1 MNAQEAKEKT
11 TILVVE
17 DDVEIAWMISS
28 LLEREG
34 YSAVVA
40 QSGEEAL
47 DMLEPGEAAPPEP
60 LVRADLILLDVLMRG
75 LDGYQVCQRL
85 KRDERLG
92 YIPVIMVTVL
102 DSLSEKVKGLEYGA
116 DDYIAKPFKSEELL
130 ARIRALLRVKRLY
143 DELKRAEEE
152 IRRRTAQLEA
162 LRQVGLEI
170 TTELD
175 LDTLLHSIVSRAMG
189 LVGGTAGGLYMYR
202 PDLDVLVWVVAAGLH
217 LAPAGTIL
225 HRGEE
230 LSGKVWETGEP
241 IIVDDYQQ
249 WEGQETSYVGYPFRA
264 IVAAPV
270 HWGGKFLGV
279 LNVFAD
285 TPHTFS
291 PADAEL
297 LSLFA
302 TQAAIAIGNASFFEA
317 EQEERELAEALGE
330 AAAVISSTL
339 DPGQVLDRILEQV
352 SRVVPNDATN
362 IMLIE
367 GDQARIVRW
376 RGYERFGAEEYVSTV
391 VFRIPE
397 APSFQQILDS
407 GEPMVIPDT
416 TAYPVWVRVPMTEWS
431 RSYAAAPIIVRGEVI
446 GFLNVDSA
454 IPGFFT
460 QADVEAL
467 RAFAHHAATAIEN
480 ARLYEAAQQEIAERK
495 QMEDKL
501 LGAARQWRTTFDG
514 IRDAVCL
521 LSLEGNVL
529 RCNMA
534 MKNLLGKPFN
544 EIIGRPCW
552 ELVHGTSDPIEGCP
566 RVRMR
571 ETRRRET
578 LVLPMGDRWWDIS
591 VDPVL
596 DEDGDLVGAAH
607 IIADITERKRAE
619 ETIKQ
624 MAYHDAL
631 TGLPNRRLFNDR
643 LNMALAHAHR
653 SQQKLAVMLLDL
665 DHFKDVNDTLG
676 HSVGDQL
683 LQIAGERLTGLLRKG
698 DSVAR
703 MGGDEF
709 MLLLPEIAG
718 GEDPA
723 RIAQKILEAFRK
735 PFVLDGHEFHVTTS
749 IGISL
754 YPEDG
759 EDADTLMKNADIAMY
774 RAKDLGRDNYQR
786 YTPAMTAKALA

>member
-1 MNAQEAKEKT
+1 MVPTLYASHKHPRVDGWLIGRLGQARGIMDYSKKKAQLIEEIEALREK
-11 TILVVE
+11 IAVLE
-17 DDVEIAWMISS
+17 DAQA
-28 LLEREG
+28 ERER
-34 YSAVVA
+34 A
-40 QSGEEAL
+40 EEAL
-47 DMLEPGEAAPPEP
+47 RE
-60 LVRADLILLDVLMRG
+60 
-75 LDGYQVCQRL
+75 
-85 KRDERLG
+85 
-92 YIPVIMVTVL
+92 
-102 DSLSEKVKGLEYGA
+102 
-116 DDYIAKPFKSEELL
+116 
-130 ARIRALLRVKRLY
+130 
-143 DELKRAEEE
+143 
-152 IRRRTAQLEA
+152 RTAQLEA

-202 PDLDVLVWVVAAGLH
+202 PDLDVLVWVVAAGPH
-217 LAPAGTIL
+217 LTPAGTIL
-225 HRGEE
+225 HWGEE

-249 WEGQETSYVGYPFRA
+249 WEGQETIYVGYPFRA
-264 IVAAPV
+264 IVAVPV

-297 LSLFA
+297 LGLFA
-302 TQAAIAIGNASFFEA
+302 IQAAIAIGNASFFEG
-317 EQEERELAEALGE
+317 EQEERELTEALGE

-339 DPGQVLDRILEQV
+339 DPDQVLDRILEQV
-352 SRVVPNDATN
+352 SRVVSNDATN

-376 RGYERFGAEEYVSTV
+376 RGYERFVTEELISTV

-397 APSFQQILDS
+397 VPSFQQMLDS

-416 TAYPVWVRVPMTEWS
+416 SAYPGWVRMPVTEWLC
-431 RSYAAAPIIVRGEVI
+431 SYAAAPIIVRGEVI
-446 GFLNVDSA
+446 GLLNVDSA
-454 IPGFFT
+454 TPGFFT

-467 RAFAHHAATAIEN
+467 RAFAYHAATAIEN

-521 LSLEGNVL
+521 SNLEGNIL

-552 ELVHGTSDPIEGCP
+552 ELVHGTSEPIEGCP
-566 RVRMR
+566 RGRMR

-578 LVLPMGDRWWDIS
+578 LVLAMGDRWWDIS

-607 IIADITERKRAE
+607 VIADITERKRAE

-624 MAYHDAL
+624 MAYHDDL

-643 LNMALAHAHR
+643 LNVALAHAHR
-653 SQQKLAVMLLDL
+653 NQQKLAVMLLDL

-683 LQIAGERLTGLLRKG
+683 LRDAGKRLTSHLRKG
-698 DSVAR
+698 DTAAR

-735 PFVLDGHEFHVTTS
+735 PFVLEGHELHITTS
-749 IGISL
+749 IGIAV

-759 EDADTLMKNADIAMY
+759 EDADTLMKDADIAMY

-786 YTPAMTAKALA
+786 YTLAE